1 MDPVKR
7 LEIQATS
14 SLTPEQL
21 EVHALFDLAGVQ
33 LNNSTFKAL
42 WTLVSLNIPTSD
54 IINIL
59 EDIAKKK

>member
-1 MDPVKR
+1 
-7 LEIQATS
+7 
-14 SLTPEQL
+14 LTPEQL

-33 LNNSTFKAL
+33 MTNSTFKAL

-59 EDIAKKK
+59 QDIAKKK